1 MKILVIDDD
10 AAVRK
15 FISLILQR
23 KKYTVVEADNGV
35 NGLQLLQEHQD
46 IAVMVT
52 DLIMPEKEGIETIIE
67 VRQQYPSIKI
77 LAISG
82 GGKVSP
88 ENYLV
93 IADALGAHTTLKKPF
108 SGQEL
113 IQAIE
118 NLL

>member
-15 FISLILQR
+15 FISITLQR
-23 KKYTVVEADNGV
+23 KKYNVIEADNGKI
-35 NGLQLLQEHQD
+35 GLQLLQEHHD
-46 IAVMVT
+46 VSVMIT

-67 VRQQYPSIKI
+67 VRQQYPAIKI
-77 LAISG
+77 IAISG

-93 IADALGAHTTLKKPF
+93 IAYALGANTTLKKPF

-113 IQAIE
+113 IHAIE
-118 NLL
+118 NL

>member
-15 FISLILQR
+15 FISTTLKR
-23 KKYTVVEADNGV
+23 GNHTAVEAENGEE
-35 NGLQLLQEHQD
+35 GLRMLYED
-46 IAVMVT
+46 KEIALIIT

-67 VRQQYPSIKI
+67 VKQRYPFMKI

-82 GGKVSP
+82 GGKAGP

-93 IADALGAHTTLKKPF
+93 LADALGANTTLKKPF
-108 SGQEL
+108 SGQDL
-113 IQAIE
+113 LRSIE
-118 NLL
+118 NL

>member
-15 FISLILQR
+15 FISMILQR
-23 KKYTVVEADNGV
+23 KKHTVIEADNGKS
-35 NGLQLLQEHQD
+35 GLMLLQENPD
-46 IAVMVT
+46 VSVMIT

-67 VRQQYPSIKI
+67 VRQHFPSIKI
-77 LAISG
+77 IAISG

-93 IADALGAHTTLKKPF
+93 IADALGANTTLKKPF

-113 IQAIE
+113 MHAIE
-118 NLL
+118 NL

>member
-23 KKYTVVEADNGV
+23 KKHTVVEADNGV
-35 NGLQLLQEHQD
+35 TGLQLLQEHRD
-46 IAVMVT
+46 ITVMIT

-113 IQAIE
+113 MQAIE
-118 NLL
+118 NL

>member
-15 FISLILQR
+15 FICLTLQR
-23 KKYTVVEADNGV
+23 KKYTVIEAENGKI
-35 NGLQLLQEHQD
+35 GLELLQENRD
-46 IAVMVT
+46 ISVMIT

-67 VRQQYPSIKI
+67 VKQQYPSIKI
-77 LAISG
+77 VAISG

-93 IADALGAHTTLKKPF
+93 IADALGANTTLKKPF

-113 IQAIE
+113 IHAIE
-118 NLL
+118 NL

>member
-15 FISLILQR
+15 FISMTLQR
-23 KKYTVVEADNGV
+23 KKHTVVEADNGKI
-35 NGLQLLQEHQD
+35 GLELLQEHRD
-46 IAVMVT
+46 ISVMIT

-67 VRQQYPSIKI
+67 VKQQYPSIKI
-77 LAISG
+77 VAISG

-93 IADALGAHTTLKKPF
+93 IADALGANTTLKKPF

-113 IQAIE
+113 IHAID
-118 NLL
+118 NL

>member
-15 FISLILQR
+15 FISMILQR
-23 KKYTVVEADNGV
+23 KKYTVIEADNGT
-35 NGLQLLQEHQD
+35 NGLRLLHDNPD
-46 IAVMVT
+46 ITVMIT

-88 ENYLV
+88 ENHLV
-93 IADALGAHTTLKKPF
+93 IADALGAHSTLKKPF
-108 SGQEL
+108 SGPEL
-113 IQAIE
+113 LHAVE
-118 NLL
+118 NL

>member
-15 FISLILQR
+15 FINLTLQR
-23 KKYTVVEADNGV
+23 KKHIVVEAENGKS
-35 NGLQLLQEHQD
+35 GLLLLQEHRD
-46 IAVMVT
+46 IAVMIT

-67 VRQQYPSIKI
+67 VKKLYPAIKI
-77 LAISG
+77 IAISG

-93 IADALGAHTTLKKPF
+93 IADALGANTTLKKPF

-113 IQAIE
+113 IHAID
-118 NLL
+118 NL

>member
-15 FISLILQR
+15 FISMTLQR
-23 KKYTVVEADNGV
+23 KKYNVIEAENGESC
-35 NGLQLLQEHQD
+35 LQLLKEHRD
-46 IAVMVT
+46 ISVMIT
-52 DLIMPEKEGIETIIE
+52 DLIMPEKDGIETIIE
-67 VRQQYPSIKI
+67 VRQQFPAIKI
-77 LAISG
+77 IAISG

-93 IADALGAHTTLKKPF
+93 IADALGANTTLRKPF

-118 NLL
+118 NL